1 MRKINWLILFFVC
14 VLVSVAAFLLY
25 QKFFLEEWLTPVF
38 LLSVMATFVCIIVFL
53 LNNYVAR
60 TEEALFAEQKKYIE
74 SHVAQTEIEDAALTS
89 KKIELNAW
97 LFKAQYKKSHYKGWS
112 LYSAEILDWEPIQ

>member
-1 MRKINWLILFFVC
+1 MNKKLCCEEWPIAVGAMSTMAAVVC
-14 VLVSVAAFLLY
+14 SVTLLVSAVH
-25 QKFFLEEWLTPVF
+25 
-38 LLSVMATFVCIIVFL
+38 
-53 LNNYVAR
+53 AR

-97 LFKAQYKKSHYKGWS
+97 LFNAQYKKSHYRGWS

>member
-1 MRKINWLILFFVC
+1 MDEKLCYEEWPIAVG
-14 VLVSVAAFLLY
+14 VMSTVAAVACIVVLL
-25 QKFFLEEWLTPVF
+25 T
-38 LLSVMATFVCIIVFL
+38 S
-53 LNNYVAR
+53 NYVAK
-60 TEEALFAEQKKYIE
+60 TEESMFAEQKNYIE
-74 SHVAQTEIEDAALTS
+74 SHVSQTEVEDAALTS